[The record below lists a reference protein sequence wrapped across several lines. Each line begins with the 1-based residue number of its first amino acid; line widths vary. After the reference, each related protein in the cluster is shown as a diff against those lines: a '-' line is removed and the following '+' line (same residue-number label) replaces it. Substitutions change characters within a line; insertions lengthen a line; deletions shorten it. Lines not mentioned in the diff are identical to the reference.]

1 MPKHLSYEKE
11 KNIFPEVIPGAV
23 SLLQHLDKRLYVWLR
38 DGRMYVGKLRSVDQF
53 ANLLL
58 YESFERVYFNNEYGD
73 IPQGV
78 LIIRGENV
86 SLLGEMKED
95 QHWRYYAK
103 EILAAVVQ
111 KEKKKLKIN
120 KLKTLAYW
128 KRGLVFTAEDY
139 F

>member
-1 MPKHLSYEKE
+1 MPKHLSDEKE
-11 KNIFPEVIPGAV
+11 KSIFPADIPGAV

-38 DGRMYVGKLRSVDQF
+38 DGHMYVGKLRSVDQF
-53 ANLLL
+53 GNLLL
-58 YESFERVYFNNEYGD
+58 YESFERIYINDEYGD

-86 SLLGEMKED
+86 SLLGEMKG

-103 EILAAVVQ
+103 EMLAAEVK
-111 KEKKKLKIN
+111 KENKRMEIN